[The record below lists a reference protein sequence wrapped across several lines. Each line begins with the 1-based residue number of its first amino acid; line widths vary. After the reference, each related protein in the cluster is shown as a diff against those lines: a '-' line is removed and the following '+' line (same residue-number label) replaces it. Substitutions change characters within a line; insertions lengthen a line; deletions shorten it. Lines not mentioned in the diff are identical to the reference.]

1 MDGLKSTCVPTL
13 MNTSIVFSES
23 RKVSASY
30 TPEPSISGKKSIQMA
45 TVRPSSSLAEP
56 IFTSLGVSSLAAEY
70 ISNPPMIHDFYSK
83 RRLGI
88 KHISF
93 SDEQIRNRCI
103 PSSNSSCPDITLV
116 TQLTYWSILSL
127 IRIPFFYYLIQ
138 QWSGHISAA
147 LALTP
152 KEYVRYS
159 KDFFSFP
166 IPKRVKITLFQ
177 LDPSKPFP
185 VNRLRNIA
193 INNIETSHFFYN
205 DIDFVVSGDS
215 SIVG

>member
-1 MDGLKSTCVPTL
+1 MVISHEIDFSMDGLKSTCVPTL

-127 IRIPFFYYLIQ
+127 I
-138 QWSGHISAA
+138 
-147 LALTP
+147 
-152 KEYVRYS
+152 
-159 KDFFSFP
+159 
-166 IPKRVKITLFQ
+166 
-177 LDPSKPFP
+177 
-185 VNRLRNIA
+185 
-193 INNIETSHFFYN
+193 
-205 DIDFVVSGDS
+205 
-215 SIVG
+215 

>member
-1 MDGLKSTCVPTL
+1 MISIPKDAWVS
-13 MNTSIVFSES
+13 NTSRFQMNKSGTAAFHRAIHRVQISLQLLNS
-23 RKVSASY
+23 R
-30 TPEPSISGKKSIQMA
+30 IGL
-45 TVRPSSSLAEP
+45 SSL
-56 IFTSLGVSSLAAEY
+56 SSR
-70 ISNPPMIHDFYSK
+70 SN
-83 RRLGI
+83 
-88 KHISF
+88 
-93 SDEQIRNRCI
+93 
-103 PSSNSSCPDITLV
+103 
-116 TQLTYWSILSL
+116 
-127 IRIPFFYYLIQ
+127 RIPFFYYLIQ